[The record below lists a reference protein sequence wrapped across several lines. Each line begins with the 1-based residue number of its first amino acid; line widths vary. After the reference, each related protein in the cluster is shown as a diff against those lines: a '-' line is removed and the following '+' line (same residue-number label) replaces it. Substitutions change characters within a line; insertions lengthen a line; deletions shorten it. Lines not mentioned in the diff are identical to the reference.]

1 MKSLL
6 AGALLLWS
14 CIVSHANPV
23 PAPNE
28 LVDLADYV
36 MRERP
41 SRAALRERADAVV
54 PAIEAVSDPMSRF
67 LFEASR
73 QFLIGFGELGND
85 AIRQADARF
94 ERVVDLA
101 ERANALGETS
111 DGYRVLADAHNQL
124 LDIRPPAYR
133 IFNAGKARRAAV
145 RAVELGPDN
154 PLAHVSAA
162 GFFVT
167 APAIAGGSLDRGRYH
182 LTEAATH
189 AEDSDYMRFLLA
201 IWEGQLAAAEGR
213 DTDAARSLALA
224 HEIYPL
230 NWWLARIARDL
241 SIELPR

>member
-14 CIVSHANPV
+14 CIVSHATPV
-23 PAPNE
+23 PAPHE

-41 SRAALRERADAVV
+41 SRDALRERAAAVV
-54 PAIEAVSDPMSRF
+54 PAIEAISDPVSRL

-85 AIRQADARF
+85 AIGQADDRF
-94 ERVVDLA
+94 ERAADLA
-101 ERANALGETS
+101 ERANAVGETS
-111 DGYRVLADAHNQL
+111 EGHRVLADAHNQL

-133 IFNAGKARRAAV
+133 ILNAGKARRAAV
-145 RAVELGPDN
+145 RAVELDPTN

-162 GFFVT
+162 GFFVN

-189 AEDSDYMRFLLA
+189 AEASDYMRFLLA
-201 IWEGQLAAAEGR
+201 MWAGQLAAAEGR
-213 DTDAARSLALA
+213 VADASRSLVHAS
-224 HEIYPL
+224 EIYPL
-230 NWWLARIARDL
+230 NWWLERTARDL
-241 SIELPR
+241 AIELPR